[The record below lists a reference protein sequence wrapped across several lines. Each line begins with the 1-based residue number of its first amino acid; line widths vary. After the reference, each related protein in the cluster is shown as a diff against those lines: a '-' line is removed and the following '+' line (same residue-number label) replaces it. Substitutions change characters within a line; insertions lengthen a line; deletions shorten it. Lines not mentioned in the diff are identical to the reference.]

1 MCPLSS
7 LKRMNMLAYLFD
19 YIPVD
24 ILIGLGSGLFGGIIA
39 LLFAPIRF
47 NRRPENVMDMAA
59 YILFIFAL
67 LLPAFFPVTMF
78 LVMIIT
84 LLAVWILIPFLLGIG
99 KPKKVRPSPP
109 DDIVEVVTLVSPE
122 GRAAV
127 LDEMGIL
134 PL

>member
-1 MCPLSS
+1 
-7 LKRMNMLAYLFD
+7 MLAYLFD

-24 ILIGLGSGLFGGIIA
+24 ILIGVGSGLFGGIIA
-39 LLFAPIRF
+39 AMFVPIRF
-47 NRRPENVMDMAA
+47 NRRPENVMDIAA
-59 YILFIFAL
+59 YLLFIFTL
-67 LLPAFFPVTMF
+67 LLPFFFPISMF
-78 LVMIIT
+78 LVMVMT
-84 LLAVWILIPFLLGIG
+84 LSVVWILIPFVFGIG

-109 DDIVEVVTLVSPE
+109 DVIVDVVASVSPE